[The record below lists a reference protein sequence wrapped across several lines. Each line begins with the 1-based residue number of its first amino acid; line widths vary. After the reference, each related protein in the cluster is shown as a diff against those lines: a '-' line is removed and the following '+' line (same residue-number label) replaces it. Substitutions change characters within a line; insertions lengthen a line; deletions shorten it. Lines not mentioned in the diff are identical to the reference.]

1 MRYRLIASPLSESIR
16 FLELKTI
23 KWRDWITTIFFFRQ
37 TIYRK
42 AKITLLSRRLL
53 LGQQFPLGNL
63 IHGQLLCHSLET
75 FLKTMGRREKR
86 RPAAWFIKKL
96 QSFQFPFC
104 CAATSFYELLQVQ
117 QFCNLRI
124 FTMYVGGF
132 FGPGIGTFLTTF
144 MLRHK
149 KNLHFWLAY
158 FQAAFP
164 FSYWKWDSENLKKE
178 EKISLSRPQSFPYKL
193 WHFIKKRQWHY
204 GNDPIEKRR
213 KPPPSLTSTS
223 MGHHYIWKPMFTI
236 NYPWEC
242 LLFYLLLLEFWDAK
256 AALVIFHLYLDNFL
270 LANPITLE
278 AIQNMI
284 PFFIDLE
291 SAPFPPFLLESN
303 MFHRPWK
310 CARICSLYNLIFIYY
325 FHLKTLSLYY
335 TT

>member
-1 MRYRLIASPLSESIR
+1 
-16 FLELKTI
+16 
-23 KWRDWITTIFFFRQ
+23 
-37 TIYRK
+37 
-42 AKITLLSRRLL
+42 
-53 LGQQFPLGNL
+53 
-63 IHGQLLCHSLET
+63 
-75 FLKTMGRREKR
+75 
-86 RPAAWFIKKL
+86 
-96 QSFQFPFC
+96 
-104 CAATSFYELLQVQ
+104 
-117 QFCNLRI
+117 
-124 FTMYVGGF
+124 
-132 FGPGIGTFLTTF
+132 

-149 KNLHFWLAY
+149 KNLHFRLAY
-158 FQAAFP
+158 FQALP
-164 FSYWKWDSENLKKE
+164 FSYWKWDSENLKKV

-310 CARICSLYNLIFIYY
+310 CARICSLLQSY
-325 FHLKTLSLYY
+325 FHLLLPFKDTFFILYY
-335 TT
+335 IVETLASRHHLNERWPSSKIRKIQETKELSKSRYQSIHVIDLFYSMMDQTKKLLDTYICPPSKKATSVTFIQYALHQPPF

>member
-1 MRYRLIASPLSESIR
+1 MRIW
-16 FLELKTI
+16 K
-23 KWRDWITTIFFFRQ
+23 KK
-37 TIYRK
+37 RK
-42 AKITLLSRRLL
+42 
-53 LGQQFPLGNL
+53 F
-63 IHGQLLCHSLET
+63 
-75 FLKTMGRREKR
+75 
-86 RPAAWFIKKL
+86 
-96 QSFQFPFC
+96 
-104 CAATSFYELLQVQ
+104 
-117 QFCNLRI
+117 
-124 FTMYVGGF
+124 
-132 FGPGIGTFLTTF
+132 
-144 MLRHK
+144 
-149 KNLHFWLAY
+149 
-158 FQAAFP
+158 
-164 FSYWKWDSENLKKE
+164 
-178 EKISLSRPQSFPYKL
+178 LSRPQSFPYKL

-310 CARICSLYNLIFIYY
+310 CARICSFYNLIFIYY